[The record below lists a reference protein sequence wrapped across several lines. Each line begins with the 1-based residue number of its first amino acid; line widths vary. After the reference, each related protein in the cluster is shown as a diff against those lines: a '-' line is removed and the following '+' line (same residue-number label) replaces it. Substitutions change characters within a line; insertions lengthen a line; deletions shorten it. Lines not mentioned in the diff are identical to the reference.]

1 MEYVRISNIEQGF
14 VNEEG
19 SSYAY
24 DLEERLIAFAVLVC
38 TIAEKLPSTR
48 VGNHVA
54 GQLIRCGTSPAP
66 NYGEAQAAESR
77 KDFIHK
83 MKICLKE
90 LRETH
95 VWLKFIKRMKLY
107 ESEDLEE
114 ALKEGNELLSIF
126 VKSIKTAQ
134 RNLRAEA
141 SSSSSF

>member
-1 MEYVRISNIEQGF
+1 MEYVRISNFEQGL

-19 SSYAY
+19 PSYAY

-38 TIAEKLPSTR
+38 TIAERLPSNR

-66 NYGEAQAAESR
+66 NYGEAQGAESR

-83 MKICLKE
+83 MKVCQKE

-95 VWLKFIKRMKLY
+95 VWLQFVRRMKLY
-107 ESEDLEE
+107 ESDDLAT
-114 ALKEGNELLSIF
+114 ALKEGNELISIF
-126 VKSIKTAQ
+126 VKSIVTAQ
-134 RNLRAEA
+134 RNTRRKAP
-141 SSSSSF
+141 

>member
-1 MEYVRISNIEQGF
+1 MEYIRISNIEQGL

-38 TIAEKLPSTR
+38 TIAERLPSNR

-66 NYGEAQAAESR
+66 NYGEAQGAESR

-83 MKICLKE
+83 MKVCQKE

-95 VWLKFIKRMKLY
+95 VWLKFVKRMKLY
-107 ESEDLEE
+107 ETDDLET
-114 ALKEGNELLSIF
+114 ALKEGNELISIF
-126 VKSIKTAQ
+126 VKSIVTAQ
-134 RNLRAEA
+134 RNIRRKAP
-141 SSSSSF
+141 